1 VNPTILFVINN
12 LDRGGYEMRLLDL
25 VRYCR
30 NKMDIH
36 ICVTTSHATLLPE
49 FEKYNANIL
58 FVPVNKAYL
67 EYGQAFKIYDYA
79 RKNNIKIV
87 TTYDLKGLLI
97 ALFVKLLS
105 LGKIMIVHNTVDL
118 LHSYKFRH
126 KILLKCL
133 LTFVDKSLCNSAS
146 TKAVLMQGFMDEN
159 KIHVINNGVDVDNFR
174 KNDMTKQTLRNKLA
188 INSND
193 TVIGTVAN
201 FREEKNYPFLFD
213 AFEKIVNR
221 RQNLKLVCV
230 GEGKLFETTKAMAR
244 EMNLDG
250 NMIFTGY
257 VQNVHDYMGIMDIF
271 VLCSKKEGFPNA
283 LIQAMSMELP
293 VVAANVGGCAE
304 IVDTGVD
311 GYLYESGNTDEF
323 IEKVL
328 KLIDGKDASVEMTS
342 KARSK
347 ITSHYTLPVML
358 DNYVGF
364 YSGLCCR

>member
-1 VNPTILFVINN
+1 
-12 LDRGGYEMRLLDL
+12 M
-25 VRYCR
+25 
-30 NKMDIH
+30 
-36 ICVTTSHATLLPE
+36 
-49 FEKYNANIL
+49 
-58 FVPVNKAYL
+58 
-67 EYGQAFKIYDYA
+67 
-79 RKNNIKIV
+79 
-87 TTYDLKGLLI
+87 
-97 ALFVKLLS
+97 
-105 LGKIMIVHNTVDL
+105 
-118 LHSYKFRH
+118 
-126 KILLKCL
+126 
-133 LTFVDKSLCNSAS
+133 
-146 TKAVLMQGFMDEN
+146 
-159 KIHVINNGVDVDNFR
+159 
-174 KNDMTKQTLRNKLA
+174 
-188 INSND
+188 
-193 TVIGTVAN
+193 
-201 FREEKNYPFLFD
+201 
-213 AFEKIVNR
+213 NR

-250 NMIFTGY
+250 NIIFTSY

-293 VVAANVGGCAE
+293 VVATNVGGCAE

-328 KLIDGKDASVEMTS
+328 TLIDGKDASVEMTS